1 MTYYV
6 RKPLFCNLYTI
17 AETCGFMRNF
27 IAVCSG
33 GSGIQSR
40 RGGDGGS
47 IEGMH
52 RDITLHH
59 T

>member
-1 MTYYV
+1 
-6 RKPLFCNLYTI
+6 
-17 AETCGFMRNF
+17 MRDF

-40 RGGDGGS
+40 GGGDGGC

-52 RDITLHH
+52 RNITLHH
-59 T
+59 TQLRQRFGARRILAA